1 MGNLKPGQY
10 DYREIT
16 AACGINRK
24 IKYSWWVDF
33 KTNFINSGKKLK
45 NMKAKSIKGKSTE
58 EIQSALENSMAD
70 GFKPTLAIVFLS
82 VSQDRAAIIRLLDAH
97 GIAIFGATTSGEFTD
112 EVTEKGTVVMLLLD
126 INRNYFQI
134 YLDEYPEK
142 NYRETSSSIARKAI
156 TKFAKPAFLISGSH
170 LETDAEQLLFGFEDV
185 VGKDVNVYGG
195 MASDD
200 YTFTEQFVFTN
211 GMESNQGIVALVLDE
226 NKILIKGKAT
236 CGWKAIGTEKTV
248 TKSEGNH
255 VYTVDDIPVL
265 DLTAK
270 YGGLEN
276 VSPDNAGLLLEIAA
290 NLPLQLQRP
299 KGDPVMRPGLVIDW
313 EDRSFYCSGSVAQG
327 SKVRFSIPP
336 DFDVMEKVI
345 KGIEDL
351 KENEMPEADA
361 LIVFSCAG
369 RILAFGPMM
378 NMEIEGLKKIWN
390 VPMAGMFSN
399 AELGRATGGNLEMH
413 NLTTCC
419 VALKER

>member
-1 MGNLKPGQY
+1 MN
-10 DYREIT
+10 
-16 AACGINRK
+16 
-24 IKYSWWVDF
+24 
-33 KTNFINSGKKLK
+33 
-45 NMKAKSIKGKSTE
+45 AKSIKGKTPE
-58 EIQSALENSMAD
+58 EIKLALKNGMAD

-82 VSQDRAAIIRLLDAH
+82 VSQDRKAISRLLDEK
-97 GIAIFGATTSGEFTD
+97 GIAIFGATTSGEFID
-112 EVTEKGTVVMLLLD
+112 EETEKGSTVMLLLNM
-126 INRNYFQI
+126 NRDHFQV

-142 NYRETSSSIARKAI
+142 NYRETAAGIATKAKA
-156 TKFAKPAFLISGSH
+156 KFSKPAFLISGSH
-170 LETDAEQLLFGFEDV
+170 METDAEQLLFGFEDII
-185 VGKDVNVYGG
+185 GKEVNVYGG

-211 GMESNQGIVALVLDE
+211 GMESNQGIVALALDE

-236 CGWKAIGTEKTV
+236 CGWKAVGTEKVV

-255 VYTVDDIPVL
+255 VFTVDDIPVL

-276 VSPDNAGLLLEIAA
+276 VSPENKDLLLEIAA

-299 KGDPVMRPGLVIDW
+299 KGDPVMRPGLVVDW

-345 KGIEDL
+345 KGIENL
-351 KENEMPEADA
+351 KATEMPEADA
-361 LIVFSCAG
+361 LVVFSCAG

-378 NMEIEGLKKIWN
+378 NMEIEGINKIWN

-419 VALKER
+419 VALKEL